1 MVTRSYP
8 PSRNNRASE
17 EGMTSLPLKSLRS
30 TFTSSS
36 SHLYRP
42 HYLPSCAYYLR
53 EEVPPSVRK
62 HDSNGRY
69 YCTSTTNTLTFEGGL
84 NGRTCLAMAKCK
96 IRQNFAA
103 SRSRFTST
111 TNTQKDTE
119 SAISLE
125 EKEVVVSQN
134 DIDIIDAAVSSSEPQ
149 QTNDP
154 LASIPGAQ
162 KGGKKLAIVYTC
174 GVCETRTAQKFT
186 EQAYLHGVVI
196 CRCPG
201 CDNLHLIADR
211 LGYFEDPD
219 GGGWDIQKFLL
230 KEKRGEEFTTVT
242 DDNQLIEIVK
252 NFKSEPETK
261 T

>member
-1 MVTRSYP
+1 
-8 PSRNNRASE
+8 
-17 EGMTSLPLKSLRS
+17 
-30 TFTSSS
+30 
-36 SHLYRP
+36 
-42 HYLPSCAYYLR
+42 
-53 EEVPPSVRK
+53 
-62 HDSNGRY
+62 
-69 YCTSTTNTLTFEGGL
+69 
-84 NGRTCLAMAKCK
+84 MAKYK
-96 IRQNFAA
+96 KRQNFTALR
-103 SRSRFTST
+103 RSQFTSAT
-111 TNTQKDTE
+111 ITQKDTE
-119 SAISLE
+119 SAISFE

-134 DIDIIDAAVSSSEPQ
+134 DIDIIDAAAV
-149 QTNDP
+149 DP

-211 LGYFEDPD
+211 LGYFEDPN

-252 NFKSEPETK
+252 NFKSEPEPETK
-261 T
+261 PNNET